1 MRRGLF
7 AGAAFF
13 AACGGGLLHDDTV
26 DPPPLPD
33 GDPTPTDDDS
43 PIDDDS
49 VDDDSTSVGDDDS
62 TEPPLPTEARA
73 LWVTR
78 WNFSDAADVEAVF
91 DDAALGGFNVV
102 FFQVRGRAD
111 AFYSSTLEPWARELT
126 GTLGADPGWDPLQT
140 AIDAGAARGIEV
152 HAWLN
157 TFPAW
162 SGPTLPP
169 ESTPSHPLLVHPDW
183 LVADNSGTSIALND
197 SYVFFSPG
205 NPAVRSHIAAVA
217 GEIASRYAVDG
228 IHLDYIRYPGAQYS
242 HDAASVT
249 AWEAAG
255 SPDWHGWQQE
265 QVLATAQGVRDSV
278 LAARPGTT
286 LSAAVWGIYED
297 LWGWN
302 TSEGLHDYDQDSL
315 LLVEAGA
322 VDVIVPMIYWP
333 LTDPPGEYTDYR
345 TLVEFFGAEVA
356 PGRFWAGLEADYDN
370 FAEVEAE
377 IEAAR
382 LAGAAGVSVF
392 AWTYV
397 EDRGWWDDFGDG
409 PFSQPAS
416 AP

>member
-1 MRRGLF
+1 MDLGDATERLERADRAREGTLSSMPHPFIPEREIGRRG
-7 AGAAFF
+7 
-13 AACGGGLLHDDTV
+13 
-26 DPPPLPD
+26 
-33 GDPTPTDDDS
+33 
-43 PIDDDS
+43 
-49 VDDDSTSVGDDDS
+49 VG
-62 TEPPLPTEARA
+62 R
-73 LWVTR
+73 V
-78 WNFSDAADVEAVF
+78 
-91 DDAALGGFNVV
+91 
-102 FFQVRGRAD
+102 
-111 AFYSSTLEPWARELT
+111 LE
-126 GTLGADPGWDPLQT
+126 
-140 AIDAGAARGIEV
+140 
-152 HAWLN
+152 
-157 TFPAW
+157 
-162 SGPTLPP
+162 
-169 ESTPSHPLLVHPDW
+169 
-183 LVADNSGTSIALND
+183 
-197 SYVFFSPG
+197 
-205 NPAVRSHIAAVA
+205 
-217 GEIASRYAVDG
+217 
-228 IHLDYIRYPGAQYS
+228 
-242 HDAASVT
+242 

-278 LAARPGTT
+278 LAARPSTT
-286 LSAAVWGIYED
+286 ISASVWGMYED
-297 LWGWN
+297 LWDWN
-302 TSEGLHDYDQDSL
+302 TSEGLHDHDQDSL
-315 LLVEAGA
+315 LHVEAGA